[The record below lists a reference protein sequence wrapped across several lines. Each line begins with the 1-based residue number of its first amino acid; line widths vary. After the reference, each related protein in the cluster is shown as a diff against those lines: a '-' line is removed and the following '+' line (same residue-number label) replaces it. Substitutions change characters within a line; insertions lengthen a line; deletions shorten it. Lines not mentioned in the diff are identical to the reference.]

1 MVKFAKKV
9 QEKEIAYV
17 SASRKS
23 KFDAKQ
29 NRKERNEERKAE
41 GKERNRKAKKEHYK
55 KINKKLGGTLTPKKK
70 KTPKNIP
77 RTKEKIKIKMKDI
90 EEDVDKAN
98 DIRKRLLQGEKIR
111 IGDRNTARGYAFE
124 KEKARRQGILIYS
137 GETPEK
143 RKVFYENMA
152 NNFYKQQLM
161 KSMSK
166 TIRKP

>member
-17 SASRKS
+17 SASRIS

-29 NRKERNEERKAE
+29 NRKERKEERKAE
-41 GKERNRKAKKEHYK
+41 GKEKKRGARKEHYK

-70 KTPKNIP
+70 KTPKNVP
-77 RTKEKIKIKMKDI
+77 RTKEKIKIKMKEI

-111 IGDRNTARGYAFE
+111 VGDRNTAMGYAFE
-124 KEKARRQGILIYS
+124 QEKARRQGIYFGS
-137 GETPEK
+137 TPLK

>member
-17 SASRKS
+17 SASRIS

-29 NRKERNEERKAE
+29 NRKERKEERKAE
-41 GKERNRKAKKEHYK
+41 GKERKRGARKEHYK

-70 KTPKNIP
+70 KTPKNVP

-111 IGDRNTARGYAFE
+111 ET
-124 KEKARRQGILIYS
+124 EKAIREGRFISFGR
-137 GETPEK
+137 TPEK

>member
-17 SASRKS
+17 SASRIS

-29 NRKERNEERKAE
+29 NRKERKEERKAE
-41 GKERNRKAKKEHYK
+41 GKERKRGARKEHYK

-70 KTPKNIP
+70 KTPKNVP

-111 IGDRNTARGYAFE
+111 VGDRNTAMGYAFE
-124 KEKARRQGILIYS
+124 TEKAIREGRFISFGR
-137 GETPEK
+137 TPEK